1 MASTKETKRITE
13 EEAKEQ
19 IIADLEKRG
28 LGKKPLT
35 FLLTGTRN
43 NHSLRPKT
51 RHVYTGKNGE
61 TYVFNLRYTPVS
73 PTAIENDQNING
85 PVELRRVDFPGDRWT
100 VYPEDRGLQM
110 FLMLHPFYGKNKVF
124 YVEDLEADAAI
135 EESMWTDMGTVIE
148 LCKTSDFEVLQ
159 AVYAT
164 LKGVTTEM
172 NPTIL
177 RAGILDKMKNG
188 INPRE
193 IIEMFGDKRNTIK
206 FKIQSGIRLNILKM
220 NARKTELSWTSGGVI
235 YTCAPGLNIISEFA
249 EWAMTTEE
257 GGATYDKIITKLN
270 A

>member
-1 MASTKETKRITE
+1 
-13 EEAKEQ
+13 
-19 IIADLEKRG
+19 
-28 LGKKPLT
+28 
-35 FLLTGTRN
+35 
-43 NHSLRPKT
+43 
-51 RHVYTGKNGE
+51 
-61 TYVFNLRYTPVS
+61 
-73 PTAIENDQNING
+73 
-85 PVELRRVDFPGDRWT
+85 
-100 VYPEDRGLQM
+100 
-110 FLMLHPFYGKNKVF
+110 MLHPFYGKNKVF

-135 EESMWTDMGTVIE
+135 EESMWTDMATVIE

-177 RAGILDKMKNG
+177 RAGILDKMKTG

-220 NARKTELSWTSGGVI
+220 NTRKTELSWTSGGVI